1 MRVID
6 SHCHLEAKDFGDERE
21 AVIAR
26 GRAAGL
32 CHFVVVGAGA
42 DLASVD
48 NAVAL
53 AEKNPD
59 MSAAI
64 GIHPHDVARM
74 PAEALPTIERL
85 ARQHP
90 RVCAVGET
98 GLDYHYDHSPR
109 PAQKQA
115 FRDFIG
121 IARRA
126 GKALTL
132 HIRSNNDPARGDA
145 HGEALAILDEERG
158 FEVPVVVHCFTGS
171 VEEARRWLSR
181 GAYLSFSGIA
191 TFKSAAV
198 LREAAALAPPD
209 RVLVETDCP
218 YLAPLPYR
226 GKRNEPA
233 YVVETLKVIA
243 QARRL
248 PLEEAGEL
256 TTANTVAAFGLQP
269 PRRSAR

>member
-6 SHCHLEAKDFGDERE
+6 SHCHLEVKDFGAERE
-21 AVIAR
+21 EVIAR
-26 GRAAGL
+26 ARTAGL
-32 CHFVVVGAGA
+32 CHFVVVGAGGGL
-42 DLASVD
+42 DSVD

-53 AEKNPD
+53 AEAHPD

-74 PAEALPTIERL
+74 PEGALERIEHL
-85 ARQHP
+85 AATHP

-109 PAQKQA
+109 EAQRQA
-115 FRDFIG
+115 FRRFIA
-121 IARRA
+121 IARRTS
-126 GKALTL
+126 KPLTL
-132 HIRSNNDPARGDA
+132 HIRSNNDVTKGDA
-145 HGEALAILDEERG
+145 HGEAQQILVEEKG
-158 FEVPVVVHCFTGS
+158 GEVPVVVHCFTGT
-171 VEEARRWLSR
+171 VDEARRWLDL

-191 TFKSAAV
+191 TFKSGEP
-198 LREAAALAPPD
+198 LRQAAALAPAD

-243 QARRL
+243 QVRRL
-248 PLEEAGEL
+248 SLEEAGEL
-256 TTANTVAAFGLQP
+256 TTANTRAAFRLPG
-269 PRRSAR
+269 